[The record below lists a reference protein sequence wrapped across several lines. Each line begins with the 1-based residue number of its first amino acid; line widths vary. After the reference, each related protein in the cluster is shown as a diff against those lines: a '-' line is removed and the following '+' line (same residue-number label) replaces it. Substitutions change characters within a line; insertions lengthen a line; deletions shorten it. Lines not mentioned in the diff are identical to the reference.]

1 MGGRQVPK
9 GKDAV
14 GFRGYLI
21 PLQVG
26 EEFVNLFFRDRPRVA
41 PSQVGARGN
50 FGDRVKML

>member
-41 PSQVGARGN
+41 PGQVGARGN